1 MVNIKETSALLAT
14 IQVWDKRTV
23 GETEIVAWS
32 RNMPLDIDLE
42 RATRVVNEWYL
53 KTRDMIA
60 LSDIIH
66 GVRQTPRPAYR
77 AIERR
82 DDPEIGM
89 PAWFRERYAKS
100 LPGIPVVPA
109 DEDLSGF

>member
-1 MVNIKETSALLAT
+1 VNIEETSKLLAT

-66 GVRQTPRPAYR
+66 GVRSTPKVARL

-82 DDPEIGM
+82 DDPEVGM
-89 PAWFRERYAKS
+89 PPWFRERYGKS
-100 LPGIPVVPA
+100 LPGIPVVLT